1 MFTITWIENNS
12 IQSVSHPKESVIMS
26 VWFALLAKGTKA
38 RFWDK
43 NKALV
48 V

>member
-1 MFTITWIENNS
+1 MYTITWIENNS

-38 RFWDK
+38 RFWNPAK
-43 NKALV
+43 QLIV
-48 V
+48 